1 MRCDDG
7 IAWRAADALAPNF
20 SEPDVEI
27 LRLHQLTPELADSV
41 RNCREV
47 IFVDAASCDGIQNK
61 PGMIRAEEIRGGAS
75 EPARFSHVLSPK
87 KILDLALHLYGANP
101 RAFVVTVAGEDFGH
115 GDSLSAT
122 VASALPELVS
132 RIERLIKE
140 SNP

>member
-1 MRCDDG
+1 
-7 IAWRAADALAPNF
+7 
-20 SEPDVEI
+20 
-27 LRLHQLTPELADSV
+27 
-41 RNCREV
+41 
-47 IFVDAASCDGIQNK
+47 
-61 PGMIRAEEIRGGAS
+61 MIRAEEIRGGAS